1 MAKKRPPQI
10 QTPAPRD
17 MAAELRAINEASVTS
32 ANAQAEA
39 QIAANR
45 SMMQEALA
53 ATDTIAGKLNNSYTA
68 NASGQ
73 LTNAGNAFANMGQYG
88 QRLGALGGIAEG
100 DVQGTQIEAE
110 LRRQALSELQ
120 LGRSLSPEEERM
132 AQQSG
137 RAGYAARGMAVGQ
150 GSALAEVLN
159 RDSLATARQ
168 SQRQAFAGTVNQA
181 ETQNRLARLGAAG
194 NLLGQAANVYQGQ
207 GQGQMG
213 VAQGWIGID
222 PYQRALGSSLP
233 GQAMGTSAAMVG
245 NAFGQSMQYGQDL
258 INTNFNAAWSD
269 YLNNQ
274 NLALAGNGPKPPSG
288 MFARMM
294 AGASAGGQV
303 GGFYGALGGA
313 FDGATNGPIYKE
325 YAKQT
330 GAPK

>member
-1 MAKKRPPQI
+1 MAKKRGQPQAE
-10 QTPAPRD
+10 TPAPRD
-17 MAAELRAINEASVTS
+17 MAAELRAINEASATS
-32 ANAQAEA
+32 AKAQAEA

-45 SMMQEALA
+45 AMMQEALA

-110 LRRQALSELQ
+110 LRRQALDQLQ

-181 ETQNRLARLGAAG
+181 ETQNRLSRLGMAG
-194 NLLGQAANVYQGQ
+194 NLLGQAATVYQGQ

-213 VAQGWIGID
+213 LAQGWTSID

-258 INTNFNAAWSD
+258 YNTNFNAGWSN

-274 NLALAGNGPKPPSG
+274 NEATAMRMGQMQAGAAKSAGNS
-288 MFARMM
+288 AMM
-294 AGASAGGQV
+294 GAGIGAAGAIAGGAIL
-303 GGFYGALGGA
+303 F
-313 FDGATNGPIYKE
+313 
-325 YAKQT
+325 
-330 GAPK
+330 